1 MENREEKHQQVLEQQ
16 LEEAKDPAAYETCDA
31 HSSAEDPDIQ
41 LFTARRRGSMHAKAD
56 MPCQDYCIT
65 AESAGCTIL
74 AAADGVSSCERS
86 DIGSRLACEAAVK
99 TVKMTAGSCKDEE
112 ELVKRLLSVTF
123 REKLTA
129 AWISMIME
137 EMKTEHK
144 TEHPETAAEQMEKF
158 YKYASTLMFA
168 VITENWYVVGNLG
181 DGQVLVFNDTFGVK
195 LRVHPPK
202 ESSKVRCLVNER
214 CAREDF
220 QVAKFARKDFNGI
233 LLSTDGIYESMEPGS
248 HFYQYAVQMKKR
260 FQEQETM
267 QPYQPFCYKEEG
279 EPYKD
284 FSVMRTGDDC
294 TIALALDLAEG
305 KTDFQNMQNSLME
318 HTDAVLIRYANE
330 TCQSFFAKKEDQYV
344 DVIVT
349 EAVSEDRREDVTETR
364 TEDTQKDATEVRTEE
379 PQKDVTETENAEEN
393 VTETVKEDSKAE
405 SLTIRTAILEK
416 KLESWS
422 TDGYHFVCYP
432 FIGTDTIA
440 FLFQNGKLRRDWRD
454 PEESSRSV
462 LELYLKIRDLQE
474 ELQTLGY
481 GLSESAAFL
490 MHFDGENLYLKQE
503 ALERKTDAALPKSLR
518 RCFESMIGVLESG
531 EEKQPVFD
539 IGYLNRGC
547 KYKRFA
553 EKSGELGQIVRE
565 NKELYLKNTGS
576 CTWKLEDGTMVT
588 PGEKAKL
595 SEKFT
600 FILVDEQGE
609 ELEHYQYTGREKL

>member
-1 MENREEKHQQVLEQQ
+1 MENREEKHQQVLEHQ

-31 HSSAEDPDIQ
+31 HISAEDPDIQ
-41 LFTARRRGSMHAKAD
+41 LFTARRRGSMHVKAN
-56 MPCQDYCIT
+56 MPCQDYCMT

-74 AAADGVSSCERS
+74 AAADGVSSCESS

-99 TVKMTAGSCKDEE
+99 AVKMTAGSCKDEE

-129 AWISMIME
+129 AWIGMVME

-144 TEHPETAAEQMEKF
+144 TEHPETAAERMEEF

-233 LLSTDGIYESMEPGS
+233 LLSTDGIYESMEPGT

-349 EAVSEDRREDVTETR
+349 EAAS
-364 TEDTQKDATEVRTEE
+364 
-379 PQKDVTETENAEEN
+379 
-393 VTETVKEDSKAE
+393 EDSKAE
-405 SLTIRTAILEK
+405 DLTIRTAILEK

-422 TDGYHFVCYP
+422 TDGYRFVCYP

-454 PEESSRSV
+454 PEESGRRV
-462 LELYLKIRDLQE
+462 LDLYLKIRDLQE

-490 MHFDGENLYLKQE
+490 MHFNRENLYLKQE
-503 ALERKTDAALPKSLR
+503 ALEEKTDAAMPKSLR

-539 IGYLNRGC
+539 IGYLDRGC
-547 KYKRFA
+547 KYKRLT

-565 NKELYLKNTGS
+565 KKELYLKNTGS
-576 CTWKLEDGTMVT
+576 CTWKLEDGTMVV
-588 PGEKAKL
+588 PGEKTKL